1 MALASLPVMMDNVL
15 GWRKDVIKYQIAGG
29 FKRDFRFL
37 FLLYLHFPRDESD
50 ENDCKMLAMKE
61 NYNKKIAPIEYD
73 YVNSKVIPAN
83 VYVSMVVLDVLS
95 ISEVDLVYVLK
106 FRILMNWY
114 DSRLTYHNLK
124 EEQSLNSLSSE
135 EIDKI
140 WIPFVV
146 FANTENQESTKG
158 NDETQVTVT
167 REGNFTESSV
177 DVLEEINIFEGVQN
191 RITFQQVY
199 SKSFRCVYQLHLY
212 PFDTQV

>member
-1 MALASLPVMMDNVL
+1 MQVALQETLV
-15 GWRKDVIKYQIAGG
+15 
-29 FKRDFRFL
+29 FF
-37 FLLYLHFPRDESD
+37 LYLYLYFPRDESD

-73 YVNSKVIPAN
+73 YVNSKVVPAN